1 MKNLKARQEFL
12 LSNWGFK
19 CCCDIC
25 QDEETTTD
33 NENYEHFE
41 RLKLQTEKLRK
52 VSNTPGSFRLT
63 LIKKEV
69 IVQYLKPSRS
79 YHFKVPRH
87 SATGW
92 SICGTKE

>member
-69 IVQYLKPSRS
+69 MVQWLKPSS
-79 YHFKVPRH
+79 VIFKVTCLCLYTI
-87 SATGW
+87 AM
-92 SICGTKE
+92 